1 MESLFKNKARHL
13 CCITFTLHITHAP
26 HQLSYRQREA
36 HEALEQGHSVASQGA
51 DGRHVRR
58 ALGVAPQS
66 VENRQQ
72 RAARFDHL
80 GAQKKKRA

>member
-1 MESLFKNKARHL
+1 
-13 CCITFTLHITHAP
+13 
-26 HQLSYRQREA
+26 
-36 HEALEQGHSVASQGA
+36 
-51 DGRHVRR
+51 
-58 ALGVAPQS
+58 VAPQS